1 MGHHKPT
8 TFIDTNGTEVRLRRD
23 RRRNKTSLTR
33 GVFGW
38 AWHDF
43 PDPHP
48 DGAPPT
54 TGWVLTEYVN
64 LRSSRKNKTFTK
76 RQGRKQQRYE
86 GRVAINEG
94 LEDV

>member
-8 TFIDTNGTEVRLRRD
+8 TTIDTNGTEVRLRRD
-23 RRRNKTSLTR
+23 RRRNKTSLTK
-33 GVFGW
+33 GAFMNGW
-38 AWHDF
+38 DDF

-54 TGWVLTEYVN
+54 TGWVLTEYVR
-64 LRSSRKNKTFTK
+64 LRRSRANKTFQK
-76 RQGRKQQRYE
+76 RRGRKQQRYE

-94 LEDV
+94 LEG